1 MRPARKRREGW
12 AAMLHQAQASEK
24 NSFPDWLLAG
34 WRKLAGFSRGT
45 FLRREPRRLR
55 LCETLS
61 LGNRGYLA
69 VVRFEGQQ
77 FLVGGTNTSMAL
89 LAELSSDRPAVADAV
104 ESKFR
109 LE

>member
-1 MRPARKRREGW
+1 MLRE
-12 AAMLHQAQASEK
+12 AQAHENKSL
-24 NSFPDWLLAG
+24 PDWLLAG

-69 VVRFEGQQ
+69 VVRFQEQQ
-77 FLVGGTNTSMAL
+77 FLVGGTNASMAL
-89 LAELSSDRPAVADAV
+89 LAELSPVRPAAADEV
-104 ESKFR
+104 QEEFR

>member
-1 MRPARKRREGW
+1 MLRE
-12 AAMLHQAQASEK
+12 AQAGEK
-24 NSFPDWLLAG
+24 HSFPDWLLAG

-69 VVRFEGQQ
+69 VVRFEEQQ

-89 LAELSSDRPAVADAV
+89 LAELSSARPAAAQDV
-104 ESKFR
+104 ERDFR
-109 LE
+109 RE

>member
-1 MRPARKRREGW
+1 MLRE
-12 AAMLHQAQASEK
+12 AQAGGK
-24 NSFPDWLLAG
+24 ISFSDLLLAG

-69 VVRFEGQQ
+69 VVRFQEQQ
-77 FLVGGTNTSMAL
+77 FLVGGTNSSIAL
-89 LAELSSDRPAVADAV
+89 LAQLSPARPAAV
-104 ESKFR
+104 DDTENDFR